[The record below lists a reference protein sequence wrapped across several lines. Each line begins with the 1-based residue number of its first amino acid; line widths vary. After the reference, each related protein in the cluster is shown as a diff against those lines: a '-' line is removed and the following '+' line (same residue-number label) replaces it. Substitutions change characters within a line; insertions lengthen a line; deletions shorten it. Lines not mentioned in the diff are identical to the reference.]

1 MLQQQRGRSKSSQ
14 SMVPAVAA
22 TFGSQG
28 SKGVE
33 NISKAI
39 NVYSSTSNAP
49 TQLRTKRGSRSS
61 ADCMNDVSSH
71 NSSAL
76 FFGRQN
82 KQAHSRVAGSMKLS
96 SVSPLRG
103 NSISRQIS
111 HKRKSSSQ
119 LRSPKRYGDVP
130 PPPVGSSANVNA
142 TIANFEGLA
151 IRNAE
156 LLNEQKATRHQK
168 RAVQFMQKAKHVP
181 DFSEEAPIPT
191 HQLEARLDSEEFKQQ
206 HKTIGAR
213 PSKEERPLAFEISM
227 D

>member
-1 MLQQQRGRSKSSQ
+1 MLQHGRSKSSQ

-28 SKGVE
+28 SKGADI
-33 NISKAI
+33 ISKAI
-39 NVYSSTSNAP
+39 NVYSSASNAP

-61 ADCMNDVSSH
+61 ADSLNDASGSH

-76 FFGRQN
+76 LFGRQS

-103 NSISRQIS
+103 SSISRQIS

-168 RAVQFMQKAKHVP
+168 
-181 DFSEEAPIPT
+181 
-191 HQLEARLDSEEFKQQ
+191 
-206 HKTIGAR
+206 
-213 PSKEERPLAFEISM
+213 
-227 D
+227 